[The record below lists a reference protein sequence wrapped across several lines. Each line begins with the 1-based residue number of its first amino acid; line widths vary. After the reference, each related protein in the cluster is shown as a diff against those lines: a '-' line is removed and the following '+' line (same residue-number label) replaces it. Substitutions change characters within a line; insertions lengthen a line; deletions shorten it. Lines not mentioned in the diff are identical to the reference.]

1 MRGWSG
7 AVSRQYIGFSLN
19 KFFRGVSSHVPEI
32 MAAGTHSPGGPN
44 GIIRSQSFAGFSTL
58 QERRSRCNSFMG
70 NSAVQKKPT
79 SKPKKPHL
87 SGHKASSG
95 SREPKP
101 ERVEEVYGALKQ
113 GLDEY
118 LEVHQTGLDKL
129 TSLMKDMKRN
139 SRLGVLYDLD
149 KQIKTIE
156 RYMRRLEFHMS
167 KVDELYEA
175 FCIQRRLREGASK
188 MKQAFSASP
197 STKAT
202 RESMSEV
209 NRRYKEY
216 TENMSTLEGEL
227 ENMLGE
233 FHIKMKGLAGFARL
247 CPGDQYEIFMRY
259 GRQRWKLKGKIEVNS
274 RQSWDGEE
282 IVFMPLITDLINI
295 KVTELK
301 GLATHILV
309 GSVICETKDLFTAM
323 PQVVAVDVN
332 DLGTI
337 KLNLEVTWFPFDVED
352 LTLSSGNVS
361 KATALQRRVSVYSQG
376 TPETPT
382 FQDQSL
388 FWHPS
393 PTQHRLSP
401 TQHRPCPTQH
411 RLSPTQHRLSP
422 TQHRLSFLHGLR
434 NSLLEKLRRSRSF
447 GDLVSLRPRP
457 KSSLE
462 GYVTESTL
470 PDDVFENGGCGNAE
484 CKRLS
489 FTFSDTSV
497 SSPSLAPGQ
506 SNPEITITPPET
518 CPQPQ
523 IPNVEVTVRI
533 HADVVEEAEE
543 GEEEEESRGS
553 SGSVSTSLVS
563 EEAESEW
570 ERAESQSNGG
580 SVSLCSER
588 QLSAVSPGGVFPDHA
603 GPDSDGDEDDS
614 SELLKPVE
622 LDTEEPGSLTRQLVR
637 RLTSSDILPEAG
649 VLSWAGEGSRAFL
662 ESSLEETLQSL
673 LLRLE
678 SLGQRCRE
686 LQDLE
691 QEVMRLEDL
700 LKCRLPGH
708 RSRSSSL
715 SLMVESAL
723 ESFDFLNTSDF
734 DDDDT
739 GDDHALQRSVFF
751 DMEAESIGPGG
762 PHPEARGHLS
772 EALTEDTGVGN
783 SVAGSPLPLTT
794 GNENLDVAIVIHLQY
809 CDHLIQLLSSG
820 GSPWQRRAQLQKLS
834 AQTQLL
840 EELGEIST
848 ERLGSITS
856 AADVLPGLAERP
868 ARMALWSEWS
878 GSGALF
884 HATLDRVL
892 KHMHHCYTGPLQERH
907 PHTAA
912 DTVIRLVVSE
922 MVDRSDLAS
931 SPTCH
936 PHSALSQVVFP
947 PSALSQDVVSPSALS
962 QDVVSPSA
970 LSQDVF
976 PPSALSQDVVSPS
989 ALSQDVFPPSALS
1002 QDVFPPSALSQ
1013 DVVSPSALS
1022 QDVVSPSA
1030 LSQDVVSPSALS
1042 QDVVSPSALSQDVV
1056 SPSALSQDVVSPSA
1070 LSHDVVTVFQF
1081 HSYVSKHSV
1090 EDMED
1095 HLLQVAREAVFAEG
1109 LSGGDSERCLKELEE
1124 VSHTGLCPRQQ
1135 TLRAL
1140 ASLLSHQDPQLSEA
1154 AAAYITSA
1162 SSHTPFRSKAVDCYT
1177 QALWES
1183 GVQTQRSACA
1193 ALSCLQA
1200 VESLRA
1206 VVSLCDSAD
1215 EELRH
1220 VAIETLLTFGEEGRL
1235 AYEQLDTMPRE
1246 MVRLGTRRGNAVT
1259 TAF

>member
-1 MRGWSG
+1 MAFANIGEDQDDLNEVMREEMED
-7 AVSRQYIGFSLN
+7 VFIYD
-19 KFFRGVSSHVPEI
+19 GVSSRVPEI

-95 SREPKP
+95 SREPQPK
-101 ERVEEVYGALKQ
+101 RVEEVYVALKQ

-118 LEVHQTGLDKL
+118 LEVYQTELDKL

-167 KVDELYEA
+167 KVDELYEV
-175 FCIQRRLREGASK
+175 FCIQRMLREGASK

-202 RESMSEV
+202 RESILEV

-216 TENMSTLEGEL
+216 TENMSTFEVEL
-227 ENMLGE
+227 ENLLGE

-247 CPGDQYEIFMRY
+247 CSGDQYEIFMRY

-282 IVFMPLITDLINI
+282 MVFTPLITDLINI

-382 FQDQSL
+382 FQDQS
-388 FWHPS
+388 F
-393 PTQHRLSP
+393 
-401 TQHRPCPTQH
+401 
-411 RLSPTQHRLSP
+411 
-422 TQHRLSFLHGLR
+422 F
-434 NSLLEKLRRSRSF
+434 
-447 GDLVSLRPRP
+447 
-457 KSSLE
+457 
-462 GYVTESTL
+462 STL
-470 PDDVFENGGCGNAE
+470 PDDVFENGGCGNSE

-497 SSPSLAPGQ
+497 SSLSPSLAPGQ
-506 SNPEITITPPET
+506 SNPEITVTPPDMNHW
-518 CPQPQ
+518 PQ
-523 IPNVEVTVRI
+523 IPPREDKGVEEMVRV
-533 HADVVEEAEE
+533 HADVVEEE
-543 GEEEEESRGS
+543 GEEEEESGDS
-553 SGSVSTSLVS
+553 GGSVSVSLVS
-563 EEAESEW
+563 EEVESEW
-570 ERAESQSNGG
+570 ERAEFQLNVG
-580 SVSLCSER
+580 SSSLCSES
-588 QLSAVSPGGVFPDHA
+588 QLSALAPEDVFLDHA
-603 GPDSDGDEDDS
+603 GSDRDGDEDDS

-637 RLTSSDILPEAG
+637 RLTSSDILPEVVG
-649 VLSWAGEGSRAFL
+649 LSWAGEGSKAFL
-662 ESSLEETLQSL
+662 ESSLEEALHSL

-686 LQDLE
+686 MQDLE

-715 SLMVESAL
+715 SLTVESAL

-739 GDDHALQRSVFF
+739 GDDHVLHHSVFF
-751 DMEAESIGPGG
+751 DMEVERIGPGG
-762 PHPEARGHLS
+762 QHPEARGHLS

-794 GNENLDVAIVIHLQY
+794 GNENLDMAIVIHLQY

-848 ERLGSITS
+848 ECLGSITS

-868 ARMALWSEWS
+868 GLMALWSECS
-878 GSGALF
+878 GSGGQF
-884 HATLDRVL
+884 HTTLDRVL
-892 KHMHHCYTGPLQERH
+892 KHMHHSYTSPLQERH
-907 PHTAA
+907 PHTTAE
-912 DTVIRLVVSE
+912 TVIWLVVSE
-922 MVDRSDLAS
+922 MVDRSELAS
-931 SPTCH
+931 
-936 PHSALSQVVFP
+936 P
-947 PSALSQDVVSPSALS
+947 PSSALSQDVL
-962 QDVVSPSA
+962 
-970 LSQDVF
+970 
-976 PPSALSQDVVSPS
+976 
-989 ALSQDVFPPSALS
+989 
-1002 QDVFPPSALSQ
+1002 
-1013 DVVSPSALS
+1013 
-1022 QDVVSPSA
+1022 
-1030 LSQDVVSPSALS
+1030 
-1042 QDVVSPSALSQDVV
+1042 
-1056 SPSALSQDVVSPSA
+1056 
-1070 LSHDVVTVFQF
+1070 TVFQF
-1081 HSYVSKHSV
+1081 HSYVSEHSV
-1090 EDMED
+1090 GDMKE

-1109 LSGGDSERCLKELEE
+1109 LSSGDSERCLKELEE
-1124 VSHTGLCPRQQ
+1124 VSHTGLCPQLQ

-1140 ASLLSHQDPQLSEA
+1140 ASLLSHKDPQLSKA
-1154 AAAYITSA
+1154 ATAYITSA
-1162 SSHTPFRSKAVDCYT
+1162 ASHTPFRSKAVDCYT
-1177 QALWES
+1177 QSLSEG
-1183 GVQTQRSACA
+1183 GVLTQRSACA

-1200 VESLRA
+1200 VESIRA
-1206 VVSLCDSAD
+1206 VVLLCDSAD
-1215 EELRH
+1215 EELH
-1220 VAIETLLTFGEEGRL
+1220 HIAIETLLTLGEEGRL
-1235 AYEQLDTMPRE
+1235 AYEQLDTVPRE
-1246 MVRLGTRRGNAVT
+1246 LVQLGTRRGTAVT

>member
-1 MRGWSG
+1 MNRGPEKGECVATLPGVRRIIDVDLKNACHSEG
-7 AVSRQYIGFSLN
+7 APVYSTLSSR
-19 KFFRGVSSHVPEI
+19 VPEI

-95 SREPKP
+95 SREPQP

-139 SRLGVLYDLD
+139 SRLVRQD
-149 KQIKTIE
+149 QIKTIE

-216 TENMSTLEGEL
+216 TEVWIHAHTQLYS
-227 ENMLGE
+227 
-233 FHIKMKGLAGFARL
+233 
-247 CPGDQYEIFMRY
+247 IFMRY

-282 IVFMPLITDLINI
+282 MVFTPLITDLINI

-361 KATALQRRVSVYSQG
+361 KATALQRRVSIYSQG

-382 FQDQSL
+382 FQDQS
-388 FWHPS
+388 FF
-393 PTQHRLSP
+393 
-401 TQHRPCPTQH
+401 
-411 RLSPTQHRLSP
+411 HRLSP

-447 GDLVSLRPRP
+447 GDLVSLQPRP

-462 GYVTESTL
+462 GYSTL
-470 PDDVFENGGCGNAE
+470 PDDVFENSGCGNTE

-506 SNPEITITPPET
+506 SNPEITVTPPET

-543 GEEEEESRGS
+543 GEEEEESS

-570 ERAESQSNGG
+570 ERAESQCNGG

-588 QLSAVSPGGVFPDHA
+588 QLSAAAPGGVCPDLA
-603 GPDSDGDEDDS
+603 R

-662 ESSLEETLQSL
+662 ESNLEETLQSL

-691 QEVMRLEDL
+691 QEVMHLEDL

-715 SLMVESAL
+715 TLMVESAL

-739 GDDHALQRSVFF
+739 GDDHSLQRSVFF
-751 DMEAESIGPGG
+751 DMEADSIGPGG
-762 PHPEARGHLS
+762 PHPEVRCHLS

-856 AADVLPGLAERP
+856 AADVLPGLSERP
-868 ARMALWSEWS
+868 ARMALWSECS

-892 KHMHHCYTGPLQERH
+892 KHMHHCYTRPLQERH

-936 PHSALSQVVFP
+936 P
-947 PSALSQDVVSPSALS
+947 PSDM
-962 QDVVSPSA
+962 
-970 LSQDVF
+970 
-976 PPSALSQDVVSPS
+976 
-989 ALSQDVFPPSALS
+989 
-1002 QDVFPPSALSQ
+1002 
-1013 DVVSPSALS
+1013 
-1022 QDVVSPSA
+1022 
-1030 LSQDVVSPSALS
+1030 
-1042 QDVVSPSALSQDVV
+1042 
-1056 SPSALSQDVVSPSA
+1056 
-1070 LSHDVVTVFQF
+1070 VTVFQF
-1081 HSYVSKHSV
+1081 HSYISEHSV
-1090 EDMED
+1090 EDMEE

-1177 QALWES
+1177 QALWED

-1206 VVSLCDSAD
+1206 VVSLCNSAD

>member
-1 MRGWSG
+1 MTRTTAHCWHQ
-7 AVSRQYIGFSLN
+7 AMELSRRLHWIRNRPWRARARRREFS
-19 KFFRGVSSHVPEI
+19 RVSSRVPEI

-95 SREPKP
+95 SREPQP

-282 IVFMPLITDLINI
+282 MVFTPLITDLINI

-361 KATALQRRVSVYSQG
+361 KATALQRRVSIYSQG

-382 FQDQSL
+382 FQDQS
-388 FWHPS
+388 F
-393 PTQHRLSP
+393 
-401 TQHRPCPTQH
+401 
-411 RLSPTQHRLSP
+411 
-422 TQHRLSFLHGLR
+422 F
-434 NSLLEKLRRSRSF
+434 
-447 GDLVSLRPRP
+447 
-457 KSSLE
+457 
-462 GYVTESTL
+462 STL
-470 PDDVFENGGCGNAE
+470 PDDVFENSGCGNTE

-506 SNPEITITPPET
+506 SNPEITVTPPET

-543 GEEEEESRGS
+543 GEEEEESS

-570 ERAESQSNGG
+570 ERAESQCNGG

-588 QLSAVSPGGVFPDHA
+588 QLSAAAPGGVCPDLA
-603 GPDSDGDEDDS
+603 RPDRDGDEDDS

-662 ESSLEETLQSL
+662 ESNLEETLQSL

-691 QEVMRLEDL
+691 QEVMHLEDL

-715 SLMVESAL
+715 TLMVESAL

-739 GDDHALQRSVFF
+739 GDDHSLQRSVFF
-751 DMEAESIGPGG
+751 DMEADSIGPGG
-762 PHPEARGHLS
+762 PHPEVRCHLS

-856 AADVLPGLAERP
+856 AADVLPGLSERP
-868 ARMALWSEWS
+868 ARMALWSECS

-892 KHMHHCYTGPLQERH
+892 KHMHHCYTRPLQERH

-936 PHSALSQVVFP
+936 P
-947 PSALSQDVVSPSALS
+947 PSARSQDVVPPSARS
-962 QDVVSPSA
+962 QDVV
-970 LSQDVF
+970 
-976 PPSALSQDVVSPS
+976 PPSARSQDVV
-989 ALSQDVFPPSALS
+989 PPSARS
-1002 QDVFPPSALSQ
+1002 QDM
-1013 DVVSPSALS
+1013 
-1022 QDVVSPSA
+1022 
-1030 LSQDVVSPSALS
+1030 
-1042 QDVVSPSALSQDVV
+1042 
-1056 SPSALSQDVVSPSA
+1056 
-1070 LSHDVVTVFQF
+1070 VTVFQF
-1081 HSYVSKHSV
+1081 HSYISEHSV
-1090 EDMED
+1090 EDMEE

-1177 QALWES
+1177 QALWED

-1206 VVSLCDSAD
+1206 VVSLCNSAD

>member
-1 MRGWSG
+1 
-7 AVSRQYIGFSLN
+7 
-19 KFFRGVSSHVPEI
+19 

-139 SRLGVLYDLD
+139 SRLVRQDVRQD
-149 KQIKTIE
+149 
-156 RYMRRLEFHMS
+156 
-167 KVDELYEA
+167 VDELYEA

-233 FHIKMKGLAGFARL
+233 FHIKMKGKTEASGT
-247 CPGDQYEIFMRY
+247 IFMRY

-282 IVFMPLITDLINI
+282 MVFMPLITDLINI

-382 FQDQSL
+382 FQDQS
-388 FWHPS
+388 F
-393 PTQHRLSP
+393 
-401 TQHRPCPTQH
+401 
-411 RLSPTQHRLSP
+411 
-422 TQHRLSFLHGLR
+422 F
-434 NSLLEKLRRSRSF
+434 
-447 GDLVSLRPRP
+447 
-457 KSSLE
+457 
-462 GYVTESTL
+462 STL
-470 PDDVFENGGCGNAE
+470 PDDVFESGGCGNAE

-506 SNPEITITPPET
+506 SNPEITVTPPET

-523 IPNVEVTVRI
+523 IPNVE
-533 HADVVEEAEE
+533 
-543 GEEEEESRGS
+543 
-553 SGSVSTSLVS
+553 
-563 EEAESEW
+563 AESEW
-570 ERAESQSNGG
+570 ERAESQCNGG
-580 SVSLCSER
+580 PVSLCSER
-588 QLSAVSPGGVFPDHA
+588 QLSAVAPGGVFPDHA
-603 GPDSDGDEDDS
+603 GPDRDGDEDDS

-739 GDDHALQRSVFF
+739 GDDHALQHSVFF

-762 PHPEARGHLS
+762 QHPEARGHLS
-772 EALTEDTGVGN
+772 EALMEDTGVGN
-783 SVAGSPLPLTT
+783 SVPGSPLPLTT

-856 AADVLPGLAERP
+856 AADGDTVTVYISHSCLSTVTVYISHSCLSTVTVYISHSCLSTVTVYISHGCLSLASP
-868 ARMALWSEWS
+868 
-878 GSGALF
+878 
-884 HATLDRVL
+884 
-892 KHMHHCYTGPLQERH
+892 
-907 PHTAA
+907 
-912 DTVIRLVVSE
+912 VIRLVVSE

-936 PHSALSQVVFP
+936 P
-947 PSALSQDVVSPSALS
+947 PSALSQDVV
-962 QDVVSPSA
+962 
-970 LSQDVF
+970 
-976 PPSALSQDVVSPS
+976 
-989 ALSQDVFPPSALS
+989 
-1002 QDVFPPSALSQ
+1002 
-1013 DVVSPSALS
+1013 
-1022 QDVVSPSA
+1022 
-1030 LSQDVVSPSALS
+1030 
-1042 QDVVSPSALSQDVV
+1042 
-1056 SPSALSQDVVSPSA
+1056 
-1070 LSHDVVTVFQF
+1070 TVFQF
-1081 HSYVSKHSV
+1081 QSYVSEHSV
-1090 EDMED
+1090 EDMEE

-1124 VSHTGLCPRQQ
+1124 VSHTVLCPRQQ

-1162 SSHTPFRSKAVDCYT
+1162 SSHTPFRSKVSVGVTSYY
-1177 QALWES
+1177 S
-1183 GVQTQRSACA
+1183 GF
-1193 ALSCLQA
+1193 LSPSQA
-1200 VESLRA
+1200 VESLWA
-1206 VVSLCDSAD
+1206 VVSMCDSAD

-1220 VAIETLLTFGEEGRL
+1220 VAMETLLTFGEEGRL

>member
-1 MRGWSG
+1 
-7 AVSRQYIGFSLN
+7 
-19 KFFRGVSSHVPEI
+19 

-95 SREPKP
+95 SREPQP

-282 IVFMPLITDLINI
+282 MVFTPLITDLINI

-361 KATALQRRVSVYSQG
+361 KATALQRRVSIYSQG

-382 FQDQSL
+382 FQDQS
-388 FWHPS
+388 F
-393 PTQHRLSP
+393 
-401 TQHRPCPTQH
+401 
-411 RLSPTQHRLSP
+411 
-422 TQHRLSFLHGLR
+422 F
-434 NSLLEKLRRSRSF
+434 
-447 GDLVSLRPRP
+447 
-457 KSSLE
+457 
-462 GYVTESTL
+462 STL
-470 PDDVFENGGCGNAE
+470 PDDVFENSGCGNTE

-506 SNPEITITPPET
+506 SNPEITVTPPET

-543 GEEEEESRGS
+543 GEEEEESS

-570 ERAESQSNGG
+570 ERAESQCNGG

-588 QLSAVSPGGVFPDHA
+588 QLSAAAPGGVCPDLA
-603 GPDSDGDEDDS
+603 RPDRDGDEDDS

-662 ESSLEETLQSL
+662 ESNLEETLQSL

-691 QEVMRLEDL
+691 QEVMHLEDL

-715 SLMVESAL
+715 TLMVESAL

-739 GDDHALQRSVFF
+739 GDDHSLQRSVFF
-751 DMEAESIGPGG
+751 DMEADSIGPGG
-762 PHPEARGHLS
+762 PHPEVRCHLS

-856 AADVLPGLAERP
+856 AADVLPGLSERP
-868 ARMALWSEWS
+868 ARMALWSECS

-892 KHMHHCYTGPLQERH
+892 KHMHHCYTRPLQERH

-936 PHSALSQVVFP
+936 P
-947 PSALSQDVVSPSALS
+947 PSARSQDVVPPSARS
-962 QDVVSPSA
+962 QDVV
-970 LSQDVF
+970 
-976 PPSALSQDVVSPS
+976 PPSARSQDVV
-989 ALSQDVFPPSALS
+989 PPSARS
-1002 QDVFPPSALSQ
+1002 QDM
-1013 DVVSPSALS
+1013 
-1022 QDVVSPSA
+1022 
-1030 LSQDVVSPSALS
+1030 
-1042 QDVVSPSALSQDVV
+1042 
-1056 SPSALSQDVVSPSA
+1056 
-1070 LSHDVVTVFQF
+1070 VTVFQF
-1081 HSYVSKHSV
+1081 HSYISEHSV
-1090 EDMED
+1090 EDMEE

-1177 QALWES
+1177 QALWED

-1206 VVSLCDSAD
+1206 VVSLCNSAD

>member
-1 MRGWSG
+1 MMAFADIGEDQDDLNEVMREEMED
-7 AVSRQYIGFSLN
+7 VFIYD
-19 KFFRGVSSHVPEI
+19 GVSSRVPEI

-95 SREPKP
+95 SRVPQPK
-101 ERVEEVYGALKQ
+101 RVEEVYGALKQ

-118 LEVHQTGLDKL
+118 LEVYQTELDKL

-167 KVDELYEA
+167 KVDELYEV
-175 FCIQRRLREGASK
+175 FCIQRKLREGASK

-202 RESMSEV
+202 RESILEV

-216 TENMSTLEGEL
+216 TENMSTFEVEL
-227 ENMLGE
+227 ENLLGE

-247 CPGDQYEIFMRY
+247 CSGDQYEIFMRY

-282 IVFMPLITDLINI
+282 MVFTPLITDLINI

-382 FQDQSL
+382 FQDQS
-388 FWHPS
+388 F
-393 PTQHRLSP
+393 
-401 TQHRPCPTQH
+401 
-411 RLSPTQHRLSP
+411 
-422 TQHRLSFLHGLR
+422 F
-434 NSLLEKLRRSRSF
+434 
-447 GDLVSLRPRP
+447 
-457 KSSLE
+457 
-462 GYVTESTL
+462 STL
-470 PDDVFENGGCGNAE
+470 PDDVFENGGCGNSE

-497 SSPSLAPGQ
+497 SSLSPSLAPGQ
-506 SNPEITITPPET
+506 SNPEITVTPPDT
-518 CPQPQ
+518 NHWPQ
-523 IPNVEVTVRI
+523 IPPREDKGVEEMVRV
-533 HADVVEEAEE
+533 HADVVEEE
-543 GEEEEESRGS
+543 GEEEEESGDS
-553 SGSVSTSLVS
+553 GGSVSASLVS
-563 EEAESEW
+563 EDVESEW
-570 ERAESQSNGG
+570 ERAEFQLNVG
-580 SVSLCSER
+580 SSSLCSEG
-588 QLSAVSPGGVFPDHA
+588 QLSAVSPEDVFLDHA
-603 GPDSDGDEDDS
+603 GPDRDGDEDDS

-637 RLTSSDILPEAG
+637 RLTSSDILPEVVG
-649 VLSWAGEGSRAFL
+649 LSWAGEGSRAFL
-662 ESSLEETLQSL
+662 ESSLEEALHSL

-678 SLGQRCRE
+678 SPGQRCRE

-708 RSRSSSL
+708 RSRSSSP
-715 SLMVESAL
+715 SLTVESAL

-739 GDDHALQRSVFF
+739 GDDHALHHSVFF
-751 DMEAESIGPGG
+751 DMEVERIGPGG
-762 PHPEARGHLS
+762 QHPEARGHLS

-794 GNENLDVAIVIHLQY
+794 GNENLDMAIVIHLQY
-809 CDHLIQLLSSG
+809 CEHLIQLLSSG
-820 GSPWQRRAQLQKLS
+820 GNPWQRRAQLQKLS

-840 EELGEIST
+840 EELGEFST
-848 ERLGSITS
+848 ERLGCITS

-868 ARMALWSEWS
+868 GLMALWSECS
-878 GSGALF
+878 GSGGEF
-884 HATLDRVL
+884 HTTLDRVL
-892 KHMHHCYTGPLQERH
+892 KHMHLSYTSPLQERH
-907 PHTAA
+907 PHTTAE
-912 DTVIRLVVSE
+912 TVIWLVVSE
-922 MVDRSDLAS
+922 MVDRSELAS
-931 SPTCH
+931 P
-936 PHSALSQVVFP
+936 P
-947 PSALSQDVVSPSALS
+947 PSALSQDVL
-962 QDVVSPSA
+962 
-970 LSQDVF
+970 
-976 PPSALSQDVVSPS
+976 
-989 ALSQDVFPPSALS
+989 
-1002 QDVFPPSALSQ
+1002 
-1013 DVVSPSALS
+1013 
-1022 QDVVSPSA
+1022 
-1030 LSQDVVSPSALS
+1030 
-1042 QDVVSPSALSQDVV
+1042 
-1056 SPSALSQDVVSPSA
+1056 
-1070 LSHDVVTVFQF
+1070 TVFQF
-1081 HSYVSKHSV
+1081 HSYISEHSV
-1090 EDMED
+1090 GDMEE
-1095 HLLQVAREAVFAEG
+1095 HLLRVAREAVFAEG
-1109 LSGGDSERCLKELEE
+1109 LCSGDSERCLKELEE
-1124 VSHTGLCPRQQ
+1124 VSHTGLCPQLQ

-1140 ASLLSHQDPQLSEA
+1140 ASLLSHKDPQLSKA
-1154 AAAYITSA
+1154 ATAYITSA
-1162 SSHTPFRSKAVDCYT
+1162 ASHTPFRSKAVDCYT
-1177 QALWES
+1177 QSLSEG
-1183 GVQTQRSACA
+1183 GVVTQRSACA

-1200 VESLRA
+1200 VESIRA
-1206 VVSLCDSAD
+1206 VVLLCDSAD
-1215 EELRH
+1215 EELH
-1220 VAIETLLTFGEEGRL
+1220 HIAIETLLTLGEEGRL
-1235 AYEQLDTMPRE
+1235 AYEQLDTVPRE
-1246 MVRLGTRRGNAVT
+1246 LVQLGTRRGNAVT

>member
-1 MRGWSG
+1 MAMADIGEDQDYLNEVMREEMED
-7 AVSRQYIGFSLN
+7 VIIYD
-19 KFFRGVSSHVPEI
+19 GVSSRVPEI

-139 SRLGVLYDLD
+139 SRLVRQDGVLYDLD

-282 IVFMPLITDLINI
+282 MVFMPLITDLINI

-382 FQDQSL
+382 FQDQS
-388 FWHPS
+388 F
-393 PTQHRLSP
+393 
-401 TQHRPCPTQH
+401 
-411 RLSPTQHRLSP
+411 
-422 TQHRLSFLHGLR
+422 F
-434 NSLLEKLRRSRSF
+434 
-447 GDLVSLRPRP
+447 
-457 KSSLE
+457 
-462 GYVTESTL
+462 STL
-470 PDDVFENGGCGNAE
+470 PDDVFESGGCGNAE

-506 SNPEITITPPET
+506 SNPEITVTPPET

-570 ERAESQSNGG
+570 ERAESQCNGG
-580 SVSLCSER
+580 PVSLCSER
-588 QLSAVSPGGVFPDHA
+588 QLSAVAPGGVFPDHA
-603 GPDSDGDEDDS
+603 GPDRDGDEDDS

-739 GDDHALQRSVFF
+739 GDDHALQHSVFF

-762 PHPEARGHLS
+762 QHPEARGHLS
-772 EALTEDTGVGN
+772 EALMEDTGVGN
-783 SVAGSPLPLTT
+783 SVPGSPLPLTT

-868 ARMALWSEWS
+868 ARVALWSECS

-892 KHMHHCYTGPLQERH
+892 KHMHHSYTGPLQQRH

-936 PHSALSQVVFP
+936 P
-947 PSALSQDVVSPSALS
+947 PSALSQDVV
-962 QDVVSPSA
+962 
-970 LSQDVF
+970 
-976 PPSALSQDVVSPS
+976 
-989 ALSQDVFPPSALS
+989 
-1002 QDVFPPSALSQ
+1002 
-1013 DVVSPSALS
+1013 
-1022 QDVVSPSA
+1022 
-1030 LSQDVVSPSALS
+1030 
-1042 QDVVSPSALSQDVV
+1042 
-1056 SPSALSQDVVSPSA
+1056 
-1070 LSHDVVTVFQF
+1070 TVFQF
-1081 HSYVSKHSV
+1081 QSYVSEHSV
-1090 EDMED
+1090 EDMEE

-1124 VSHTGLCPRQQ
+1124 VSHTVLCPRQQ

-1177 QALWES
+1177 QALWEA

-1200 VESLRA
+1200 VESLWA
-1206 VVSLCDSAD
+1206 VVSMCDSAD

-1220 VAIETLLTFGEEGRL
+1220 VAMETLLTFGEEGRL

>member
-1 MRGWSG
+1 MAFADIGEDQDDLNEVMREEMED
-7 AVSRQYIGFSLN
+7 VFIYD
-19 KFFRGVSSHVPEI
+19 GVSSRVPEI

-95 SREPKP
+95 SRVPQPK
-101 ERVEEVYGALKQ
+101 RVEEVYGALKQ

-118 LEVHQTGLDKL
+118 LEVYQTELDKL

-167 KVDELYEA
+167 KVDELYEV
-175 FCIQRRLREGASK
+175 FCIQRKLREGASK

-202 RESMSEV
+202 RESILEV

-216 TENMSTLEGEL
+216 TENMSTFEVEL
-227 ENMLGE
+227 ENLLGE

-247 CPGDQYEIFMRY
+247 CSGDQYEIFMRY

-282 IVFMPLITDLINI
+282 MVFTPLITDLINI

-382 FQDQSL
+382 FQDQS
-388 FWHPS
+388 F
-393 PTQHRLSP
+393 
-401 TQHRPCPTQH
+401 
-411 RLSPTQHRLSP
+411 
-422 TQHRLSFLHGLR
+422 F
-434 NSLLEKLRRSRSF
+434 
-447 GDLVSLRPRP
+447 
-457 KSSLE
+457 
-462 GYVTESTL
+462 STL
-470 PDDVFENGGCGNAE
+470 PDDVFENGGCGNSE

-497 SSPSLAPGQ
+497 SSLSPSLAPGQ
-506 SNPEITITPPET
+506 SNPEITVTPPDT
-518 CPQPQ
+518 NHWPQ
-523 IPNVEVTVRI
+523 IPPREDKGVEEMVRV
-533 HADVVEEAEE
+533 HADVVEEE
-543 GEEEEESRGS
+543 GEEEEESGDS
-553 SGSVSTSLVS
+553 GGSVSASLVS
-563 EEAESEW
+563 EDVESEW
-570 ERAESQSNGG
+570 ERAEFQLNVG
-580 SVSLCSER
+580 SSSLCSEG
-588 QLSAVSPGGVFPDHA
+588 QLSAVSPEDVFLDHA
-603 GPDSDGDEDDS
+603 GPDRDGDEDDS

-637 RLTSSDILPEAG
+637 RLTSSDILPEVVG
-649 VLSWAGEGSRAFL
+649 LSWAGEGSRAFL
-662 ESSLEETLQSL
+662 ESSLEEALHSL

-678 SLGQRCRE
+678 SPGQRCRE

-708 RSRSSSL
+708 RSRSSSP
-715 SLMVESAL
+715 SLTVESAL

-739 GDDHALQRSVFF
+739 GDDHALHHSVFF
-751 DMEAESIGPGG
+751 DMEVERIGPGG
-762 PHPEARGHLS
+762 QHPEARGHLS

-794 GNENLDVAIVIHLQY
+794 GNENLDMAIVIHLQY
-809 CDHLIQLLSSG
+809 CEHLIQLLSSG
-820 GSPWQRRAQLQKLS
+820 GNPWQRRAQLQKLS

-840 EELGEIST
+840 EELGEFST
-848 ERLGSITS
+848 ERLGCITS

-868 ARMALWSEWS
+868 GLMALWSECS
-878 GSGALF
+878 GSGGEF
-884 HATLDRVL
+884 HTTLDRVL
-892 KHMHHCYTGPLQERH
+892 KHMHLSYTSPLQERH
-907 PHTAA
+907 PHTTAE
-912 DTVIRLVVSE
+912 TVIWLVVSE
-922 MVDRSDLAS
+922 MVDRSELAS
-931 SPTCH
+931 P
-936 PHSALSQVVFP
+936 P
-947 PSALSQDVVSPSALS
+947 PSALSQDVL
-962 QDVVSPSA
+962 
-970 LSQDVF
+970 
-976 PPSALSQDVVSPS
+976 
-989 ALSQDVFPPSALS
+989 
-1002 QDVFPPSALSQ
+1002 
-1013 DVVSPSALS
+1013 
-1022 QDVVSPSA
+1022 
-1030 LSQDVVSPSALS
+1030 
-1042 QDVVSPSALSQDVV
+1042 
-1056 SPSALSQDVVSPSA
+1056 
-1070 LSHDVVTVFQF
+1070 TVFQF
-1081 HSYVSKHSV
+1081 HSYISEHSV
-1090 EDMED
+1090 GDMEE
-1095 HLLQVAREAVFAEG
+1095 HLLRVAREAVFAEG
-1109 LSGGDSERCLKELEE
+1109 LCSGDSERCLKELEE
-1124 VSHTGLCPRQQ
+1124 VSHTGLCPQLQ

-1140 ASLLSHQDPQLSEA
+1140 ASLLSHKDPQLSKA
-1154 AAAYITSA
+1154 ATAYITSA
-1162 SSHTPFRSKAVDCYT
+1162 ASHTPFRSKAVDCYT
-1177 QALWES
+1177 QSLSEG
-1183 GVQTQRSACA
+1183 GVVTQRSACA

-1200 VESLRA
+1200 VESIRA
-1206 VVSLCDSAD
+1206 VVLLCDSAD
-1215 EELRH
+1215 EELH
-1220 VAIETLLTFGEEGRL
+1220 HIAIETLLTLGEEGRL
-1235 AYEQLDTMPRE
+1235 AYEQLDTVPRE
-1246 MVRLGTRRGNAVT
+1246 LVQLGTRRGNAVT

>member
-1 MRGWSG
+1 
-7 AVSRQYIGFSLN
+7 
-19 KFFRGVSSHVPEI
+19 
-32 MAAGTHSPGGPN
+32 
-44 GIIRSQSFAGFSTL
+44 
-58 QERRSRCNSFMG
+58 
-70 NSAVQKKPT
+70 
-79 SKPKKPHL
+79 
-87 SGHKASSG
+87 
-95 SREPKP
+95 
-101 ERVEEVYGALKQ
+101 
-113 GLDEY
+113 
-118 LEVHQTGLDKL
+118 
-129 TSLMKDMKRN
+129 
-139 SRLGVLYDLD
+139 
-149 KQIKTIE
+149 
-156 RYMRRLEFHMS
+156 MRRLEFHMS

-282 IVFMPLITDLINI
+282 MIFTPLITDLINI

-361 KATALQRRVSVYSQG
+361 KATALQRRVSIYSQG

-382 FQDQSL
+382 FQDQS
-388 FWHPS
+388 F
-393 PTQHRLSP
+393 
-401 TQHRPCPTQH
+401 
-411 RLSPTQHRLSP
+411 
-422 TQHRLSFLHGLR
+422 F
-434 NSLLEKLRRSRSF
+434 
-447 GDLVSLRPRP
+447 
-457 KSSLE
+457 
-462 GYVTESTL
+462 STL
-470 PDDVFENGGCGNAE
+470 PDDVFENGGCGKTE

-506 SNPEITITPPET
+506 SNPEITVTPPET

-570 ERAESQSNGG
+570 ERAESQCNGG
-580 SVSLCSER
+580 SVSLSER
-588 QLSAVSPGGVFPDHA
+588 QLSAVASGGVCPDLA
-603 GPDSDGDEDDS
+603 GPDRDGDEDDS

-662 ESSLEETLQSL
+662 ESNLEETLQSL

-700 LKCRLPGH
+700 LKCCLPGH

-715 SLMVESAL
+715 TLMVESAL

-751 DMEAESIGPGG
+751 DMEADSIGPGG
-762 PHPEARGHLS
+762 PHPEVRGHLS

-820 GSPWQRRAQLQKLS
+820 GSPWERRAQLQKLS

-840 EELGEIST
+840 EDLGEIST
-848 ERLGSITS
+848 ERLGCITS
-856 AADVLPGLAERP
+856 AADVLPGLSEQP
-868 ARMALWSEWS
+868 ARMALWSECS

-892 KHMHHCYTGPLQERH
+892 KHMHHCYTRPLQERH

-936 PHSALSQVVFP
+936 P
-947 PSALSQDVVSPSALS
+947 PSARSQDVV
-962 QDVVSPSA
+962 
-970 LSQDVF
+970 
-976 PPSALSQDVVSPS
+976 PPSARSQDM
-989 ALSQDVFPPSALS
+989 
-1002 QDVFPPSALSQ
+1002 
-1013 DVVSPSALS
+1013 
-1022 QDVVSPSA
+1022 
-1030 LSQDVVSPSALS
+1030 
-1042 QDVVSPSALSQDVV
+1042 
-1056 SPSALSQDVVSPSA
+1056 
-1070 LSHDVVTVFQF
+1070 VTVFQF
-1081 HSYVSKHSV
+1081 HSYVSEHSV
-1090 EDMED
+1090 EDMEE

-1109 LSGGDSERCLKELEE
+1109 LSGGDPERCLKELDE

-1177 QALWES
+1177 QALWEA

>member
-1 MRGWSG
+1 MAFADIGEDQDDLNEVMREEMEDVFIYDVYPCCS
-7 AVSRQYIGFSLN
+7 SLSP
-19 KFFRGVSSHVPEI
+19 GVSSRVPEI

-95 SREPKP
+95 SREPQPK
-101 ERVEEVYGALKQ
+101 RVEEVYGALKQ

-118 LEVHQTGLDKL
+118 LEVYQTELDKL

-139 SRLGVLYDLD
+139 SRLVRQDGVLYDLD

-167 KVDELYEA
+167 KVDELYEV
-175 FCIQRRLREGASK
+175 FCIQRMLREGASK

-202 RESMSEV
+202 RESILEV

-216 TENMSTLEGEL
+216 TENMSTFEVEL
-227 ENMLGE
+227 ENLLGE

-247 CPGDQYEIFMRY
+247 CSGDQYEIFMRY

-282 IVFMPLITDLINI
+282 MVFTPLITDLINI

-382 FQDQSL
+382 FQDQS
-388 FWHPS
+388 F
-393 PTQHRLSP
+393 
-401 TQHRPCPTQH
+401 
-411 RLSPTQHRLSP
+411 
-422 TQHRLSFLHGLR
+422 F
-434 NSLLEKLRRSRSF
+434 
-447 GDLVSLRPRP
+447 
-457 KSSLE
+457 
-462 GYVTESTL
+462 STL
-470 PDDVFENGGCGNAE
+470 PDDVFENGGCGNSE

-497 SSPSLAPGQ
+497 SSLSPSLAPGQ
-506 SNPEITITPPET
+506 SNPEITVTPPDT
-518 CPQPQ
+518 NHWPQ
-523 IPNVEVTVRI
+523 IPPREDKGVEEMVRV
-533 HADVVEEAEE
+533 HADVVEEE
-543 GEEEEESRGS
+543 GEEEEESGDS
-553 SGSVSTSLVS
+553 GGSVSVSLVS
-563 EEAESEW
+563 EEVESEW
-570 ERAESQSNGG
+570 ERAEFQLNVG
-580 SVSLCSER
+580 SSSLCSES
-588 QLSAVSPGGVFPDHA
+588 QSSAVAPEDVFLDHA
-603 GPDSDGDEDDS
+603 GSDRDGDEDDS

-637 RLTSSDILPEAG
+637 RLTSSDILPEVVG
-649 VLSWAGEGSRAFL
+649 LSWAGEGSRAFL
-662 ESSLEETLQSL
+662 ESSLEEALHSL

-715 SLMVESAL
+715 SLTVESAL

-739 GDDHALQRSVFF
+739 GDDHALHHSVFF
-751 DMEAESIGPGG
+751 DMEVERIGPGG
-762 PHPEARGHLS
+762 QHPEARGHLS

-794 GNENLDVAIVIHLQY
+794 GNENLDMAIVIHLQY

-848 ERLGSITS
+848 ECLGSITS

-868 ARMALWSEWS
+868 GLMALWSECS
-878 GSGALF
+878 GSGGQF
-884 HATLDRVL
+884 HTTLDRVL
-892 KHMHHCYTGPLQERH
+892 KHMHHSYTSPLQERH
-907 PHTAA
+907 PHTTAE
-912 DTVIRLVVSE
+912 TVIWLVVSE
-922 MVDRSDLAS
+922 MVDRSELAS
-931 SPTCH
+931 P
-936 PHSALSQVVFP
+936 P
-947 PSALSQDVVSPSALS
+947 PSALSQDVL
-962 QDVVSPSA
+962 
-970 LSQDVF
+970 
-976 PPSALSQDVVSPS
+976 
-989 ALSQDVFPPSALS
+989 
-1002 QDVFPPSALSQ
+1002 
-1013 DVVSPSALS
+1013 
-1022 QDVVSPSA
+1022 
-1030 LSQDVVSPSALS
+1030 
-1042 QDVVSPSALSQDVV
+1042 
-1056 SPSALSQDVVSPSA
+1056 
-1070 LSHDVVTVFQF
+1070 TVFQF
-1081 HSYVSKHSV
+1081 HSYVSEHSV
-1090 EDMED
+1090 GDMKE

-1124 VSHTGLCPRQQ
+1124 VSHTGLCPQLQ

-1140 ASLLSHQDPQLSEA
+1140 ASLLSHKDPQLSKA
-1154 AAAYITSA
+1154 ATAYITSA
-1162 SSHTPFRSKAVDCYT
+1162 ASHTPFRSKAVDCYT
-1177 QALWES
+1177 QSLSEG
-1183 GVQTQRSACA
+1183 GVLTQRSACA

-1200 VESLRA
+1200 VESIQA
-1206 VVSLCDSAD
+1206 VVLLCDSAD
-1215 EELRH
+1215 EELH
-1220 VAIETLLTFGEEGRL
+1220 HIAIETLLTLGEEGRL
-1235 AYEQLDTMPRE
+1235 AYEQLDTVPRE
-1246 MVRLGTRRGNAVT
+1246 LVQLGTRRGTAVT